1 MKNILL
7 IDSGSG
13 GINILAECVKVCPYG
28 NYLLFCDANNLPYG
42 NKSKKE
48 LIDITEKNL
57 KCIKTFFNYDIVIL
71 ACNTLTATVLDEM
84 REKFPNVIF
93 IGTVP
98 AIKPALLCYKPSE
111 VLVIATKAT
120 IEHNKLVAKY
130 KKDGL
135 NLLELNDL
143 ASLIDENLDNLD
155 ILKDYLKVNFPNNF
169 KAIVL
174 GCTHY
179 SAVKQLIKEILPK
192 VDIFESANGVA
203 RRLLTFAKE
212 EVEGYQIQIFC
223 QKEYCLGKF
232 WWYYEKINTMQ

>member
-13 GINILAECVKVCPYG
+13 GINILNECVKVCPYG
-28 NYLLFCDANNLPYG
+28 NFLLFCDAKNLPYG
-42 NKSKKE
+42 NKTKEE
-48 LIDITEKNL
+48 LIEITESNL
-57 KCIKTFFNYDIVIL
+57 KFIKTFFDYDIVIL

-84 REKFPNVIF
+84 RKKFPDVVF

-98 AIKPALLCYKPSE
+98 AIKPALLNYKPSE

-120 IEHNKLVAKY
+120 IENNKLVAKY
-130 KKDGL
+130 KGSGL

-143 ASLIDENLDNLD
+143 APLIDENLDNID
-155 ILKDYLKVNFPNNF
+155 VLKEYLNINIPRKY

-179 SAVKQLIKEILPK
+179 KSVEKLLKEMMPD
-192 VDIFESANGVA
+192 VEIFDSANGVA

-212 EVEGYQIQIFC
+212 NVEGYQIQIFC
-223 QKEYCLGKF
+223 QKEDCLGKF
-232 WWYYEKINTMQ
+232 WWYYEKISAI